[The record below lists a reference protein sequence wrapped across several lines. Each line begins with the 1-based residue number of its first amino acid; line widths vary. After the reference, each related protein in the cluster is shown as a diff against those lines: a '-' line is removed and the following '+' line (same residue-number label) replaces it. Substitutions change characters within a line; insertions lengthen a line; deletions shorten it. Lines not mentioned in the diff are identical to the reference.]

1 MPRVPRYFKA
11 GSGNAAVRMN
21 YSYSAFGLN
30 IGSEIALP
38 ELMDGNGPVD
48 VIIRLGKVDP
58 PNEAKAKGPFFQ
70 ATSDDVHLCRNG
82 VARVLVHKGKEI
94 VVDLDPDA
102 KPISVRFLILSA
114 AMASILHQRGL
125 LVLHASAVEID
136 GAGIIFLGSPGS
148 GKSTIAAAMHSRG
161 RRVLSDE
168 VVAVLSGEPRVL
180 SGIPLIR
187 LVQESAI
194 YLGQNPDCMQ
204 RLSPGEDKMAYPA
217 KRDFLAQ
224 GLPLKGIYVLEED
237 QMNQIEPLG
246 PQEAFPE
253 IVRNTYT
260 AGLIEANGATG
271 ASDHLKGCASIVSKV
286 PVKRLRRGR
295 GLDQIQDLLD
305 MVERDI
311 AGMAN

>member
-1 MPRVPRYFKA
+1 
-11 GSGNAAVRMN
+11 MN
-21 YSYSAFGLN
+21 YSYFAFGLN

-58 PNEAKAKGPFFQ
+58 PHEAKAKGTFFQ
-70 ATSDDVHLCRNG
+70 ATSDDVHLCRSG
-82 VARVLVHKGKEI
+82 LARMLVHKGKEI
-94 VVDLDPDA
+94 VVDLAPDA

-136 GAGIIFLGSPGS
+136 DAGIIFLGSPGS

-161 RRVLSDE
+161 HRVLSDE
-168 VVAVLSGEPRVL
+168 VVAVQLTESDPQIL

-194 YLGQNPDCMQ
+194 YLGQNPDHMQ
-204 RLSPGEDKMAYPA
+204 HLSPGEDKMAYPA
-217 KRDFLAQ
+217 KRDFLAK

-237 QMNQIEPLG
+237 QLNQIEPLG
-246 PQEAFPE
+246 PQEAFSE

-305 MVERDI
+305 MVEKDI